1 MKLKTRT
8 ANLCE
13 FCLRRRRN
21 VVMFTS
27 VVIVIV
33 IVVEIGVSVI

>member
-33 IVVEIGVSVI
+33 VEIGVCVI